1 MKEDARDRLEVL
13 TFDLIE
19 DTVGSWLR
27 AIIRRLEKELS
38 AIRRDQHKRSTSS
51 REMLRGT
58 PLHQKHHRK
67 CARPRCAAVL
77 HGRRQVLPIS
87 GRSDFGKLV

>member
-27 AIIRRLEKELS
+27 EIIRSLEKELS
-38 AIRRDQHKRSTSS
+38 AIRRDQHKRSTPS
-51 REMLRGT
+51 REMLRGKQPQASRT
-58 PLHQKHHRK
+58 WH
-67 CARPRCAAVL
+67 A
-77 HGRRQVLPIS
+77 
-87 GRSDFGKLV
+87 